1 MNKKILVIDD
11 DVQIRNLYRDALED
25 YDYDVEIAENGKV
38 GLRLYPTFKPNAV
51 ILDVLMPEK
60 EGIETIREL
69 LQLDAKASVI
79 AVSGGGK
86 IEADTY
92 LNLMRRFGAK
102 EVFEK
107 PVSMERLAL
116 SIEHHGK
123 DWSAEEE

>member
-1 MNKKILVIDD
+1 MNKKVLVIDD
-11 DVQIRNLYRDALED
+11 DAQIRNLYRDALED
-25 YDYDVEIAENGKV
+25 FNYEVEIAENGKV
-38 GLRLYPTFKPNAV
+38 GLNKYPSFRPNVV

-69 LQLDAKASVI
+69 LQLDSKAAII

-86 IEADTY
+86 IDAETY

-107 PVSMERLAL
+107 PVSIDRLTA
-116 SIEHHGK
+116 SIELHGK
-123 DWSAEEE
+123 DWSKEDE